1 MDDNNAVGVS
11 FETFRLETLD
21 FLAGMKDANELKLG
35 FNTKQAGFKDICKKY
50 DMGGTLT
57 FTDTF

>member
-1 MDDNNAVGVS
+1 MDDNAVGVS

-21 FLAGMKDANELKLG
+21 FLSAMKSANELTLG
-35 FNTKQAGFKDICKKY
+35 FSTKQAGFKDVCKKY